1 MRRIILNLAVSLD
14 SYIEGPKGE
23 YDWCFTD
30 QDYGLND
37 FFTKVDTIIYGRK
50 SYELF
55 GSYVPSED
63 ASENEKEL
71 MNKMM
76 KMKKFVFSTTMES
89 TDGIT
94 VVRGDVLEEV
104 NKIKHMPGKDI
115 FLFGGASLITSFQNL
130 NLIDEYHLAVHPV
143 ILGAGLPLFKD
154 ITTRKYLKL
163 KDTKVFSS
171 GLVILYYDSVKIPA
185 K

>member
-1 MRRIILNLAVSLD
+1 MRKIILNLAVSLD
-14 SYIEGPKGE
+14 NYIEGPNGE

-37 FFTKVDTIIYGRK
+37 FFAQVDTIIYGRK

-76 KMKKFVFSTTMES
+76 QMKKYVFSTTMEPAEGV
-89 TDGIT
+89 TIVKGN
-94 VVRGDVLEEV
+94 VEEEV
-104 NKIKHMPGKDI
+104 YKIKHQPGKDI

-130 NLIDEYHLAVHPV
+130 NLIDEYQLAVHPL

-154 ITTRKYLKL
+154 INTRKYLKL
-163 KDTKVFSS
+163 RDTKVFST
-171 GLVILYYDSVKIPA
+171 GLVILYYEAVRDEGQ
-185 K
+185 